1 MRIRDNKLI
10 AMLFVICF
18 IHVSPPKTMRISLTI
33 ILLLLPFFL
42 ANTQQDE
49 AKIKYRGGML
59 FHSGYLKT
67 EGPSP
72 SISGA
77 CYGIGGQLTFTPRD
91 HFRFGAEGY
100 ASYAGYRQQDGIFKL
115 GWGGLLAGYQF
126 NNHKLSPVLALTLGG
141 GKVNDLQFIDVHTG
155 DDEIDQ
161 VIYRKYPVMLASP
174 ALSAEYALK
183 SKLSV
188 VMKIDYLIPLFSSH
202 QTGFASGPRVYLGIM
217 FNRH

>member
-1 MRIRDNKLI
+1 MMRTGLT
-10 AMLFVICF
+10 VIL
-18 IHVSPPKTMRISLTI
+18 S
-33 ILLLLPFFL
+33 LLPFL
-42 ANTQQDE
+42 YASPRQDGS
-49 AKIKYRGGML
+49 KMMYRGGMM

-67 EGPSP
+67 RGPSP
-72 SISGA
+72 AISGA

-100 ASYAGYRQQDGIFKL
+100 ASYAGHNQHEGSYKL

-126 NNHKLSPVLALTLGG
+126 NNRKLHPVLGLTLGG
-141 GKVNDLQFIDVHTG
+141 GKVNDLQFIDVNTG

-183 SKLSV
+183 SKLTV

-202 QTGFASGPRVYLGIM
+202 HAGFASGPRVYLGIL